1 VGAAG
6 TLFLVRH
13 GRPVLDPSV
22 PAARW
27 PLAPD
32 ASDEVLPLRDRLPD
46 AAAWFSSPEP
56 KALATARLLTD
67 DAVTV
72 DPHLVEHRREA
83 TPWVADVDAWRS
95 LVHEVFTAPDV
106 PAHPGWEPLAATLDR
121 LLPAVRRILAAHA
134 GDVVL
139 VGHGTA
145 WTALRAALTGTPPD
159 LDAWA
164 ALAMP
169 DVWAL
174 ERHGF

>member
-1 VGAAG
+1 MVAAG

-13 GRPVLDPSV
+13 GRPAIDPSV

-32 ASDEVLPLRDRLPD
+32 ARDEVLPLRDRLPD
-46 AAAWFSSPEP
+46 PAAWFSSPEP
-56 KALATARLLTD
+56 KALGTARLLTD
-67 DAVTV
+67 DDVTV
-72 DPHLVEHRREA
+72 DPDLVEHRREA

-95 LVHEVFTAPDV
+95 LVRQVFTVPDV
-106 PAHPGWEPLAATLDR
+106 PAHPGGEPRTATHDR

>member
-1 VGAAG
+1 VVAG

-13 GRPVLDPSV
+13 GRPVIDPSV
-22 PAARW
+22 PAAQW

-32 ASDEVLPLRDRLPD
+32 ARDEVLRLRHRLPGT
-46 AAAWFSSPEP
+46 ATWFSSPEP
-56 KALATARLLTD
+56 KALGTARLLTD
-67 DAVTV
+67 DDVTV
-72 DPHLVEHRREA
+72 DRALAEHRREA
-83 TPWVADVDAWRS
+83 TVWVDDVDAWRS
-95 LVHEVFTAPDV
+95 LVRRVFTDPDV
-106 PAHPGWEPLAATLDR
+106 AAHRGWEPLTATLDR

-145 WTALRAALTGTPPD
+145 WTALRAALTCTPPD

-169 DVWAL
+169 DLWAL

>member
-1 VGAAG
+1 MTSGVVAAG

-67 DAVTV
+67 DDVTV

-83 TPWVADVDAWRS
+83 TPWVADVAAWRS
-95 LVHEVFTAPDV
+95 LVRQVFTAPDV
-106 PAHPGWEPLAATLDR
+106 PAHPGWEP
-121 LLPAVRRILAAHA
+121 
-134 GDVVL
+134 
-139 VGHGTA
+139 
-145 WTALRAALTGTPPD
+145 
-159 LDAWA
+159 
-164 ALAMP
+164 
-169 DVWAL
+169 
-174 ERHGF
+174 